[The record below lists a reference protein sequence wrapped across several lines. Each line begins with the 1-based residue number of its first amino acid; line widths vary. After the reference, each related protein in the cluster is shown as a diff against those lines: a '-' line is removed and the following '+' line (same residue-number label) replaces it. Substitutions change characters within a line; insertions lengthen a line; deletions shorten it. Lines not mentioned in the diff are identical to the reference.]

1 MAAGLLRRVLDVVE
15 LLAGHARGL
24 PLQTIADTLDM
35 PKSGAHRLLAE
46 LSAYGYVTQDP
57 DSFRYLLTTKFAT
70 LGLKHLANSGVV
82 DVSQSVLN
90 RLAERSGELVRLAI
104 VDYPRLVWVAKA
116 QGARSGLR
124 YDGDMGAEASLT
136 TASTGIVWLASLS
149 DEEAVRLALGQGF
162 RPPGSAGPNAPQ
174 TLPAL
179 LALVEEARRRGY
191 AWVHETHAAGTAA
204 MAANI
209 LHPATG
215 RAIGNVSITG
225 PSARLTEAYRD
236 SLAPDLLEAAA
247 TLSAIGPLSDYLGAL
262 NGGRQPAAA
271 AAGSA

>member
-1 MAAGLLRRVLDVVE
+1 MAAGLLRRVLDLVE

-24 PLQTIADTLDM
+24 PLQTIADSLDI

-46 LSAYGYVTQDP
+46 LVSYEYVRQDP
-57 DSFRYLLTTKFAT
+57 DSGRYLLTTKFAT

-90 RLAERSGELVRLAI
+90 RLAEQSGELVRLAV

-124 YDGDMGAEASLT
+124 YDADMGTEASLST
-136 TASTGIVWLASLS
+136 SSTGIVWLASLS
-149 DEEAVRLALGQGF
+149 DEEAVELVLRQGF
-162 RPPGSAGPNAPQ
+162 RPPGTAGPNAPR
-174 TLPAL
+174 TIPAL
-179 LALVEEARRRGY
+179 LALVAEARARGY

-209 LHPATG
+209 IHPTTG
-215 RAIGNVSITG
+215 HAIGNVSIAG
-225 PSARLTEAYRD
+225 PSARLTEAERD
-236 SLAPDLLEAAA
+236 RLAPDLMDAAA
-247 TLSAIGPLSDYLGAL
+247 TLSAVGPLSDYLAAL
-262 NGGRQPAAA
+262 SGRRARDEVR
-271 AAGSA
+271 SA